1 MLFHQE
7 VTKNAFK
14 CLNFTKALSKVFRS
28 LVWQC
33 WFEAGFKASKNQFMM
48 TFLYNN
54 VSSKHVAFYIS
65 LKMGVFSWSAE
76 HVAPYMWVKG
86 CPGHFEL
93 KGTCKA

>member
-1 MLFHQE
+1 
-7 VTKNAFK
+7 
-14 CLNFTKALSKVFRS
+14 
-28 LVWQC
+28 
-33 WFEAGFKASKNQFMM
+33 MM
-48 TFLYNN
+48 TFLDDN

-65 LKMGVFSWSAE
+65 LKMGVFSRSAE

>member
-1 MLFHQE
+1 ML
-7 VTKNAFK
+7 
-14 CLNFTKALSKVFRS
+14 
-28 LVWQC
+28 
-33 WFEAGFKASKNQFMM
+33 WFEAVFKASKNQFMM
-48 TFLYNN
+48 TFLDNN

-93 KGTCKA
+93 KGTCKALEGK